1 MESATFLVVESVH
14 GEQTHALL
22 KSKGWL
28 NATLES
34 LQTSDGS
41 IGFPLVG
48 FDHEDIALN
57 ALRNHLGIE
66 ASIVVGETKYRP
78 SVDPHHRLLNAV
90 TTWLEDHDVDAEVN
104 ELLPVKWEK
113 LGQLVLFPRELGQT
127 ETWEKWLSTP
137 WPSAFGKAWLRR

>member
-1 MESATFLVVESVH
+1 MEAATFLVVESVH

-28 NATLES
+28 NANLES

-48 FDHEDIALN
+48 FDHEDNALN

-78 SVDPHHRLLNAV
+78 SVDPCLLY
-90 TTWLEDHDVDAEVN
+90 TS
-104 ELLPVKWEK
+104 PS
-113 LGQLVLFPRELGQT
+113 PRDRS
-127 ETWEKWLSTP
+127 LSRM
-137 WPSAFGKAWLRR
+137 PSSA